1 MQLCFGLV
9 MGYWGKS
16 VSGQTPHLK
25 YFSLLIG
32 GKVLLVY
39 KTHWNSMSW
48 SYWRMFVRTNSEQQ
62 SFMRSFWTMS
72 LKDFI

>member
-1 MQLCFGLV
+1 MKLSLKFRLPDKRVKSYIICSTLVNNELKIVAKTMQLCFGLV

-39 KTHWNSMSW
+39 KTH
-48 SYWRMFVRTNSEQQ
+48 
-62 SFMRSFWTMS
+62 
-72 LKDFI
+72 